1 MGVTSPPLS
10 IIDFDMMIGKHC
22 LLNIQGARKDRL
34 DDLTFLTKLLRD
46 AAVETGA
53 TVLDSCSKKFEPQ
66 GVTIVILLSESHI
79 SIHTWP
85 ERGSALIDIFTCGD
99 DVDPFWAV
107 PVINRGLE
115 PERFT
120 VEMINR

>member
-1 MGVTSPPLS
+1 
-10 IIDFDMMIGKHC
+10 MMLGKHC

-107 PVINRGLE
+107 PVINSGLE